1 MRKLKLE
8 SLQVDSFETT
18 GTGGTSRGTVQGHAD
33 IDTGT
38 GGGSAVSVCVICQPQ
53 SIYYICQPPTY
64 DVRTCGDTQ
73 YFDCTFGCTQH
84 NTCRIQYCWVDA
96 NTQGCEVK

>member
-1 MRKLKLE
+1 MHKLKLE
-8 SLQVDSFETT
+8 SLQVESFDTT
-18 GTGGTSRGTVQGHAD
+18 AFAPRARGTVEGHAD

-53 SIYYICQPPTY
+53 SINYICQPHTY
-64 DVRTCGDTQ
+64 DVKTCGDTQ
-73 YFDCTFGCTQH
+73 YFDCTFGCTRY
-84 NTCRIQYCWVDA
+84 NSCRIDVCWIDA